1 MSGMRSLEYLQKSHD
16 ALSSA
21 IEDPDACQYEVRSA
35 AIDICDALNF
45 YWSDIHVTDLL
56 DRRLVIDNVD
66 LRLLEYQRTCLNR
79 YYDKLIASEGS
90 VALNEQELR
99 SLVGLLHMLDDWSD
113 IQQQGS
119 NA

>member
-1 MSGMRSLEYLQKSHD
+1 MRSLEYLQKSHD
-16 ALSSA
+16 ALSNA
-21 IEDPDACQYEVRSA
+21 IEDPDAGQYEVMEA

-45 YWSDIHVTDLL
+45 YWSDIDVI

-66 LRLLEYQRTCLNR
+66 LRLLEHQRTCLNR
-79 YYDKLIASEGS
+79 YYDKLIVSEGD

-113 IQQQGS
+113 TQQQKQQGIS
-119 NA
+119 K